1 MGLLTNNSLKS
12 TLSGFKKPGSG
23 FGFAGGFRQGALLN
37 LMDVIAFNYD
47 GIETYVAFDYNGIE
61 TYVATNV

>member
-1 MGLLTNNSLKS
+1 MRNIIQ
-12 TLSGFKKPGSG
+12 PGRWQRLI
-23 FGFAGGFRQGALLN
+23 RQGALLN